1 MTHEQ
6 LKQMSRKEV
15 RDYLRK
21 HPSDD
26 EAWEVFFEKIEDAPK
41 REITSDDELIKIA
54 KGDSN

>member
-1 MTHEQ
+1 MSTER

-26 EAWEVFFEKIEDAPK
+26 DAWDIFFEKIEDAPK
-41 REITSDDELIKIA
+41 REITSDEELIKIA
-54 KGDSN
+54 KGDSD